1 MWGQLKDNFRLCDHP
16 GGTQFL
22 DPAAFLASKSWEL
35 ETPILSVTWTVNR
48 PIAAHFIGWAII
60 AKP

>member
-16 GGTQFL
+16 GGTLFL

-35 ETPILSVTWTVNR
+35 ETPI
-48 PIAAHFIGWAII
+48 
-60 AKP
+60 